1 MSVPHGTTLKAA
13 VVASRLLESEL
24 EFYNSL
30 QPSEGTL
37 EFIGGDPEAEGQGQ
51 MEIWWSAEIDS
62 RSWGIKDI
70 AVNIKKLKLEGWF
83 EQSIDGR
90 TRDVGQSFS
99 YSYPEPDEKLQI
111 ADVDEPSPDNV
122 YRLAKPKWNL
132 TWKINSGDHVIYARH
147 AVVDVQKH
155 TIEILF

>member
-1 MSVPHGTTLKAA
+1 MSVLRGTTIKAA
-13 VVASRLLESEL
+13 LVAGRLLESDL
-24 EFYNSL
+24 EFYNIL
-30 QPSEGTL
+30 QPSEDTIYF
-37 EFIGGDPEAEGQGQ
+37 EGGPEGADGQGQ

-70 AVNIKKLKLEGWF
+70 TVNIKKLKLEGWF
-83 EQSIDGR
+83 EQLIDGR

-132 TWKINSGDHVIYARH
+132 TWKISSGDHVVYARH

-155 TIEILF
+155 TIEIEF